1 MARTFAAEGADI
13 VIVDICAPIASA
25 SYDMGTKDELQAVA
39 EDVRTLG
46 RECVA
51 EIADV
56 RDQEALDS
64 AVAQGIRNFG
74 HIDIVCAN
82 AGIAS
87 FAPFWEMTDDMWNDM
102 VDINLSGV
110 WRTAKATAPSLIAQ
124 GSGSMILTSSIC
136 GREPLMDYAHYTA
149 AKHGVLGLAKSFAL
163 ELGRHNIRVN
173 SLLPGPVN
181 TYLNSNPGTRDIL
194 TGIEGA
200 TMEDMHAAIRHWT
213 LLRGRGAL
221 PEQAIAECGAV
232 ARVGRGRACSRPRTG
247 AGRRA
252 HGVARIQSRPRS
264 NPPESARE
272 DPTLRPDSPGRDMEC
287 RLLGRSGLKV
297 SS

>member
-1 MARTFAAEGADI
+1 MGRLDGKVAFITGGARGQGAAMARTFAAEGANI
-13 VIVDICAPIASA
+13 VIVDICAPVGST
-25 SYDMGTKDELQAVA
+25 SYDMGTKDELQGVA
-39 EDVRTLG
+39 EDVRKLG

-64 AVAQGIRNFG
+64 AVAQGIQNFG

-102 VDINLSGV
+102 IDINLSGV

-124 GSGSMILTSSIC
+124 GCGSMILTSSIC

-221 PEQAIAECGAV
+221 PEQAIANAALWLASDEAEHV
-232 ARVGRGRACSRPRTG
+232 HALELVLD
-247 AGRRA
+247 AGHMA
-252 HGVARIQSRPRS
+252 LPGFNH
-264 NPPESARE
+264 
-272 DPTLRPDSPGRDMEC
+272 DPVQPA
-287 RLLGRSGLKV
+287 
-297 SS
+297 

>member
-1 MARTFAAEGADI
+1 MGRLDGKVAFITGGARGQGAAMARTFAAEGANI
-13 VIVDICAPIASA
+13 VIVDICAPVGST
-25 SYDMGTKDELQAVA
+25 SYDMGTKDELQRVA
-39 EDVRTLG
+39 EDVRKLG

-56 RDQEALDS
+56 RDQEALES
-64 AVAQGIRNFG
+64 AVAQGIQNFG

-102 VDINLSGV
+102 IDINLSGV

-124 GSGSMILTSSIC
+124 GSGNMILTSSIC

-163 ELGRHNIRVN
+163 ELGRHDIRVN

-194 TGIEGA
+194 TGIDGA
-200 TMEDMHAAIRHWT
+200 TMDDMHAAIRHWT

-221 PEQAIAECGAV
+221 PEQAIANAALWLASDEAKHV
-232 ARVGRGRACSRPRTG
+232 HALELVLD
-247 AGRRA
+247 AGHMA
-252 HGVARIQSRPRS
+252 LPGFNH
-264 NPPESARE
+264 
-272 DPTLRPDSPGRDMEC
+272 DPVQPA
-287 RLLGRSGLKV
+287 
-297 SS
+297 

>member
-1 MARTFAAEGADI
+1 MARTFAAEGANI
-13 VIVDICAPIASA
+13 VIVDICAPVGST
-25 SYDMGTKDELQAVA
+25 SYDMGTKDELQRVA
-39 EDVRTLG
+39 EDVRKLG

-56 RDQEALDS
+56 RDQEALES
-64 AVAQGIRNFG
+64 AVAQGIQDFG

-87 FAPFWEMTDDMWNDM
+87 FAPFWEMTDGMWNDM
-102 VDINLSGV
+102 IDINLSGV

-194 TGIEGA
+194 TGIDGA

-221 PEQAIAECGAV
+221 PEQAIANAALWLASDEAEHV
-232 ARVGRGRACSRPRTG
+232 HALELVLD
-247 AGRRA
+247 AGHMA
-252 HGVARIQSRPRS
+252 LPGYNH
-264 NPPESARE
+264 
-272 DPTLRPDSPGRDMEC
+272 DPVQPS
-287 RLLGRSGLKV
+287 
-297 SS
+297 